1 MLKKT
6 SFVVAFC
13 ISTNTYSQP
22 SFIDRAYIPKTN
34 IMCMDDRCYSPN
46 LGIFLTRD
54 PKKQSFSEYSYGEG
68 NPIKISDPSGDMGLS
83 SIIEAIVGVI
93 MAIGGM
99 IATFFAGPAGV
110 EIEVDAAFLETAVFT
125 ESTVSMA
132 VGSIITDSV
141 TSDIVDGVTS
151 AVSETIIDSI
161 EDSDQILAELGTKL
175 DSTALDGEG
184 SLDNAMGLSKESEDE
199 GVFGD
204 GMDNEDIDNENM
216 DTNTQV
222 KDPHGIDNVD
232 DNTDIDTDTDN
243 LDKTKSESDEGYS
256 SDDEGYNSDDE
267 EDDDSEK
274 PESWFDKLK
283 GFATGTG
290 KDMVMFGGIGYVP
303 QVIGDMEPSP
313 APKPKPQPKP
323 Q

>member
-1 MLKKT
+1 MFKKT

-34 IMCMDDRCYSPN
+34 IMCMDDRCYSPT

-54 PKKQSFSEYSYGEG
+54 PKKQSFSEYSYAEG
-68 NPIKISDPSGDMGLS
+68 NPIKISDQSGDMGLS
-83 SIIEAIVGVI
+83 SILEAIAGVI

-132 VGSIITDSV
+132 VGSIITNGV
-141 TSDIVDGVTS
+141 ASDIVDGVTS

-161 EDSDQILAELGTKL
+161 EDSDQILSELSTEL

-184 SLDNAMGLSKESEDE
+184 GMDNAMDLSKESKDE

-204 GMDNEDIDNENM
+204 GMDTEDIDN
-216 DTNTQV
+216 NTEV
-222 KDPHGIDNVD
+222 KNPDAIDNVD

-243 LDKTKSESDEGYS
+243 LNKTKSDSDNDEGYS

-267 EDDDSEK
+267 DDDSEK
-274 PESWFDKLK
+274 PESWFDKIK
-283 GFATGTG
+283 GFVKGTG

-303 QVIGDMEPSP
+303 QVIGDMTPSP
-313 APKPKPQPKP
+313 AHKPKPQPKP